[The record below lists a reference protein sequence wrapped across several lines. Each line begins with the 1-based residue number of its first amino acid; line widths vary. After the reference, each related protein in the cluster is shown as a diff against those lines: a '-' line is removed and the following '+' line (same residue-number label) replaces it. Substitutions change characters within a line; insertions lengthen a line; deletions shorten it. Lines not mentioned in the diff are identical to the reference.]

1 MIIVKLN
8 SKNIEFISDLIYDH
22 LGGTKLD
29 QGYILYESGKIK
41 GYALLDHKS
50 KTEIKIDW
58 IYADPGY
65 GTQFLKRIERSL
77 FKKYKKILLNVSL
90 DPNENKNTVMRRM
103 NFYIKNNYRVFDIT
117 YRKKYGSLLHMIK
130 IKK

>member
-8 SKNIEFISDLIYDH
+8 RKNIEFISDLIDDH

-50 KTEIKIDW
+50 KTEIKMIGFMLIKDME
-58 IYADPGY
+58 
-65 GTQFLKRIERSL
+65 Q
-77 FKKYKKILLNVSL
+77 
-90 DPNENKNTVMRRM
+90 
-103 NFYIKNNYRVFDIT
+103 NF
-117 YRKKYGSLLHMIK
+117 
-130 IKK
+130 